1 VNRKRSFEDLL
12 GLQVKALFLDSGKTK
27 VITGVLR
34 EVNEN
39 YIIVNDV
46 VIGLG
51 PSFISCIPQGGKYE
65 QF

>member
-1 VNRKRSFEDLL
+1 MNGERFKDLL
-12 GLQVKALFLDSGKTK
+12 GKQVKALFLDDGKTK
-27 VITGVLR
+27 VIIGILY

-51 PSFISCIPQGGKYE
+51 SSFISCIPQGGKYE